1 MIKFSTELSGK
12 IRAGL
17 ALAVTAI
24 VLAGVGSAHAADGKS
39 GVLFLNFGKAEIITL
54 DGDVADIMIANPS
67 VIEATAVQSNR
78 LYIAGATVGDTNVIV
93 LDAQGNI
100 LKKLDV
106 HVRYDVKAIQEL
118 VDHLFP
124 KEHVKI
130 TSIHDQIILG
140 GRVSSP
146 AVASKVTQTVGHYV
160 SDLQDSSD
168 PVDQQINNMLEVA
181 GEQQVMLRVKII
193 EASRSVLKELGIE
206 SSMNDPNELA
216 TTTLFGRTP
225 FSAMGGRNT
234 GGIETNTTGLTQD
247 PFSVGRF
254 LHDTG
259 IPNIGMLEFV
269 INALET
275 ENLVN
280 VLAEPNLTA
289 ISGEQAGFLAG
300 GEFPV
305 PVGRDQVGNIV
316 IEFRQFGVSLNF
328 RPTVLSSDRVS
339 LQLNTEVSSLDN
351 ENGITLSDVAVPGLD
366 VRRASTTVEVPSG
379 GGLMIAGLLKSESL
393 NGMSGLPGIRNI
405 PVLGKLISSDSFR
418 RDETEL
424 VVIVTPYL
432 VEPYAQ
438 EEFAVKAAP
447 VKIHPLAK
455 VFADNVRRIFGDRT
469 PDFGVEEVRYGYLL
483 D

>member
-1 MIKFSTELSGK
+1 MIQFPTDLSGK
-12 IRAGL
+12 LRAGL
-17 ALAVTAI
+17 AIATLSLCLIGTGVARA
-24 VLAGVGSAHAADGKS
+24 AGSNVVS
-39 GVLFLNFGKAEIITL
+39 LNFGKADIISL

-67 VIEATAVQSNR
+67 IVEASAVQSNK
-78 LYIAGATVGDTNVIV
+78 LYIAGAAVGDTNVIV
-93 LDAQGNI
+93 LDSMGNI

-124 KEHVKI
+124 KEHVTVK
-130 TSIHDQIILG
+130 SIHDQIILS

-160 SDLQDSSD
+160 SDLQDSDD
-168 PVDQQINNMLEVA
+168 PVDEQINNMLEVA
-181 GEQQVMLRVKII
+181 GEQQVMLRVKIV
-193 EASRSVLKELGIE
+193 EASRSILKELGIE

-216 TTTLFGRTP
+216 TATLFGRTGY
-225 FSAMGGRNT
+225 AATGGRNT
-234 GGIETNTTGLTQD
+234 AGIETATTGLTQD
-247 PFSVGRF
+247 PFSIGRF

-259 IPNIGMLEFV
+259 IPNIGMLEFL
-269 INALET
+269 ISALET

-328 RPTVLSSDRVS
+328 RPTVLSSDRIS

-393 NGMSGLPGIRNI
+393 NGLSGLPGIRNV

-438 EEFAVKAAP
+438 QEFAAKTAP
-447 VKIHPLAK
+447 VRLHPLSK
-455 VFADNVRRIFGDRT
+455 VFADNVRRLFGDRT
-469 PDFGVEEVRYGYLL
+469 PDFGVEDVRYGYLL